1 MPTGHINLQN
11 LEEYH
16 MSLEDALESLM
27 PVRDRDGVLRFSKS
41 GACFQIGLSASL
53 LCLVVYL
60 AFVIP
65 SVGTAA
71 LVLLGSVAALS
82 TLRDTRRAVIDLR
95 DHVRSRSAEA
105 QA

>member
-1 MPTGHINLQN
+1 
-11 LEEYH
+11 

-27 PVRDRDGVLRFSKS
+27 PVRDTDGVLRFSKS

-71 LVLLGSVAALS
+71 FALLASVGALT
-82 TLRDTRRAVIDLR
+82 TLKDTRRAMTDLAR
-95 DHVRSRSAEA
+95 HLRRPSGDV